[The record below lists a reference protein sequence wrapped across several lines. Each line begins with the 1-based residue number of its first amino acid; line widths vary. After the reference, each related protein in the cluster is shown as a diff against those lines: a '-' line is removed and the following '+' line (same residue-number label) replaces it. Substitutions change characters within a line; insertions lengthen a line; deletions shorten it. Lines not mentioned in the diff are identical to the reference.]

1 MPKFVVMKTVYTE
14 STPNPNIMKFVCPKQ
29 LTSGGIEYNRQSST
43 ENSPL
48 AAILLTI
55 PFVDKVFITANFVAV
70 EKINEIEW
78 TDVQDDLL
86 EIVQDHLDENTIIHE
101 ADKKVPV
108 TVYAE
113 MTPNPKVMKFVSNKL
128 LVPEIIEIK
137 SRENVAGVPIA
148 TAIYQEY
155 PFIEEIFVAE
165 NYISLTKNDS
175 ESWDL
180 WTMDVRSYI
189 LNYLQTGGKVF
200 EENYEFKTETPTEV
214 ILKSAEDFTDVE
226 QQIKAILDEYVQPA
240 VANDGGNIELIEF
253 DESSKTAKM
262 LLQGAC
268 SGCPS
273 STATLKNGIEGLL
286 KQMLPEV
293 VDNVEAV
300 NG

>member
-1 MPKFVVMKTVYTE
+1 MKTVYTE
-14 STPNPNIMKFVCPKQ
+14 NTLNPNILKFVCNKQ
-29 LTSGGIEYNRQSST
+29 LTAGGIEYNKESSA

-48 AAILLTI
+48 AQVLLTF
-55 PFVDKVFITANFVAV
+55 PFVDKVFITSNFVAIEKLPMV
-70 EKINEIEW
+70 EW
-78 TDVQDDLL
+78 SDVTDDLL
-86 EIVQDHLDENTIIHE
+86 EIVQEYFDDNNIIFE
-101 ADKKVPV
+101 AEKKVPV

-113 MTPNPKVMKFVSNKL
+113 MTPNPAVMKFVSNKL

-137 SRENVAGVPIA
+137 SREKAALVPLA

-155 PFIEEIFVAE
+155 PFVEEIFIAE
-165 NYISLTKNDS
+165 NYVSLTKNDT
-175 ESWDL
+175 ELWDL
-180 WTMDVRSYI
+180 WTMDVRSFI

-200 EENYEFKTETPTEV
+200 EDNYEFITETPEEV
-214 ILKSAEDFTDVE
+214 YVKPKEEFTDVE
-226 QQIKAILDEYVQPA
+226 HQIKAILDEYVQPA

-253 DESSKTAKM
+253 DEASKTAKM

-286 KQMLPEV
+286 KQMLPDV